1 MKKLIPLF
9 LLSFVTVASGQVVR
23 PTPEKEQ
30 SQLESL
36 AAKSGVVHERQYI
49 DVGEV
54 KGIKVQIYRIT
65 DLVSKFSVSGVR
77 FEATVRSSYSSDQKI
92 AVLDADEIDA
102 VIKTI
107 EVLKANI
114 FPTARESYTEV
125 EYRSRGGF
133 EAGAYFSD
141 GKWTG
146 FVKLEKYDSKSI
158 VFMKPEDLDSL
169 LTLLQTAKTRLK

>member
-1 MKKLIPLF
+1 MKKLLPLI
-9 LLSFVTVASGQVVR
+9 LVSFVAAASAQVVR

-49 DVGEV
+49 DIGEI
-54 KGIKVQIYRIT
+54 KGVKVQVYRVT
-65 DLVSKFSVSGVR
+65 DLVSKSSVSGVR
-77 FEATVRSSYSSDQKI
+77 FETTVRSSYSSDAKI
-92 AVLDADEIDA
+92 AVLDADEVDA

-107 EVLKANI
+107 DVLKASI
-114 FPTARESYTEV
+114 FPTTRESYTEV

-141 GKWTG
+141 AKWSA

-158 VFMKPEDLDSL
+158 VFMKPEDLDAL
-169 LTLLQTAKTRLK
+169 LALLHTAKTKLK